1 VVGGLFATNPWGLS
15 DVVGNVWEMT
25 SQCAEDR
32 AGSTDPRDTAE
43 CRRLVKGGAWSS
55 PIAAGRHAARR
66 FVKDSVAT
74 NDVGFRVVR
83 EVDDRDNGKILT
95 MAEKKALLQADKDAA
110 SIEANSKKEAELAR
124 MKKLAELEEEDAAIA
139 KEAAAKEKE
148 KAAAKK

>member
-1 VVGGLFATNPWGLS
+1 
-15 DVVGNVWEMT
+15 
-25 SQCAEDR
+25 
-32 AGSTDPRDTAE
+32 
-43 CRRLVKGGAWSS
+43 
-55 PIAAGRHAARR
+55 
-66 FVKDSVAT
+66 
-74 NDVGFRVVR
+74 VVR

-124 MKKLAELEEEDAAIA
+124 MKKLAELEEEEAAIA